1 MDANGL
7 ADAPA
12 VWHNRPRMSPVL
24 DSVITYASRVALSGH
39 GYGYAYRS
47 AWRFS

>member
-1 MDANGL
+1 MDGKGL
-7 ADAPA
+7 AAAPA

-24 DSVITYASRVALSGH
+24 DSATASASRVALSG
-39 GYGYAYRS
+39 YGYAYPI